1 MTKRERGEVVFD
13 IESQNISEQDRITI
27 SSLVEL
33 RKIVKNGWPSETEIQ
48 PQEVLVAEQAVDRF
62 LAGQG
67 REAWM
72 RQKLDALNSVQRT
85 QVVRR
90 FVYSLTMQNRSENAA
105 KINAYELDQTERD
118 LNVVLMALCY
128 EHKESFEKAL
138 DVLGQVSDAELRED
152 MMKIIQQNK
161 NYRLVN

>member
-1 MTKRERGEVVFD
+1 MTKSERGEVVFD

-27 SSLVEL
+27 KSLVEL
-33 RKIVKNGWPSETEIQ
+33 RNIVKNGWPDETEIQ

-72 RQKLDALNSVQRT
+72 RQKLDALSPEQRT
-85 QVVRR
+85 RVVRR
-90 FVYSLTMQNRSENAA
+90 FVYSLTGQGKPEKAVQLN
-105 KINAYELDQTERD
+105 KYELNQKETD
-118 LNVVLMALCY
+118 LNIVLMALCY
-128 EHKESFEKAL
+128 EQKESFEKAAEL
-138 DVLGQVSDAELRED
+138 LNQVSDDELRED
-152 MMKIIQQNK
+152 MLKIIQQNK

>member
-13 IESQNISEQDRITI
+13 VANQNMSEQDRALIMI
-27 SSLVEL
+27 
-33 RKIVKNGWPSETEIQ
+33 RNIVKNGWPSETEIQ

-90 FVYSLTMQNRSENAA
+90 FVYSQTMQNRAENAA
-105 KINAYELDQTERD
+105 KINAYELDQTKRD

-128 EHKESFEKAL
+128 EQKESFEKAL
-138 DVLGQVSDAELRED
+138 DVLGQVSDAELREY
-152 MMKIIQQNK
+152 MMKSIQQNK